1 MLDKTY
7 WHDFSKK
14 VVLIGKEI
22 GFNDVGISDIEI
34 NQNQDLYSK
43 WIEKN
48 NHGSMSYLKDHQQIK
63 FDPNNI
69 LHGTQSII
77 STRIDY
83 LPLNENLIELLN
95 KKDQAYIARYA
106 MGRDYHKTLKQK
118 LKKFAA
124 AMEKILLKDN
134 ITFEYRVITDSA
146 PSPEIEI
153 AEKAGLGWRGKN
165 TLLLNKKNGSWFFL
179 GEIYTNLP
187 LVANRIKSKNHCGSC
202 KACIDICP
210 TGAIE
215 EPYHLNATKCI
226 SYWTIEHKGPIPI
239 EFRQKMGNRIY
250 GCDDCQIICPW
261 NKFAKT
267 SSEIDFFVRHKLN
280 KISLTDCFNLDRDT
294 FNDYFSGSA
303 IRRIGYEK
311 WISNVAIALGN
322 AEYSPQI
329 ITCLKQRENDP
340 SALIQEHV
348 SWAISEQVSKN

>member
-34 NQNQDLYSK
+34 NQNQNLYSK

-77 STRIDY
+77 SARIDY
-83 LPLNENLIELLN
+83 LPLNENLIELLH

-106 MGRDYHKTLKQK
+106 LGRDYHKTLKHK

-187 LVANRIKSKNHCGSC
+187 LVANHIKSKNHCGSC
-202 KACIDICP
+202 KACIDICQ

-226 SYWTIEHKGPIPI
+226 SYWTI
-239 EFRQKMGNRIY
+239 
-250 GCDDCQIICPW
+250 
-261 NKFAKT
+261 
-267 SSEIDFFVRHKLN
+267 
-280 KISLTDCFNLDRDT
+280 
-294 FNDYFSGSA
+294 
-303 IRRIGYEK
+303 
-311 WISNVAIALGN
+311 
-322 AEYSPQI
+322 
-329 ITCLKQRENDP
+329 
-340 SALIQEHV
+340 
-348 SWAISEQVSKN
+348 